1 MEASSVGS
9 SSAAVM
15 NMLARNADE
24 DVAKT
29 ATLLKK
35 TMKADMDMVSKLLPV
50 PVGGLDI
57 QA

>member
-1 MEASSVGS
+1 MNTSSVGS
-9 SSAAVM
+9 GTAGVM

-35 TMKADMDMVSKLLPV
+35 AMKSEMDMVSKLLPL
-50 PVGGLDI
+50 PQGSLDI